1 MPHIARDGFASVVAL
16 EVGMRSYGL
25 LETSTRLG
33 RDDHEQAMD
42 LCGAL
47 RDFPPPRTVLD
58 ASKHIILVSIV
69 VNHQM

>member
-1 MPHIARDGFASVVAL
+1 MARDGFASVVAL
-16 EVGMRSYGL
+16 EVWMRSYDL

-47 RDFPPPRTVLD
+47 RDFPPPRTLIGGQAGQGVLD
-58 ASKHIILVSIV
+58 SV
-69 VNHQM
+69 VAHF